1 MMSMTESGKG
11 VRPGEDITSR
21 CVKLVACSDLRRDIV
36 SILVEGKK
44 PLSEIRDRLGVRSST
59 AIHALRELEKEN
71 IILQYEDRDYGLTQI
86 GEIIARKVVDLTDTI
101 DVLKKH
107 EEFWLTHD
115 LTAIPEHLLDRIGDL
130 KDSILLKI
138 DPLSLPHKY
147 FTELLAKST
156 CIKGISP
163 IFFEDYP
170 KIFTVLLDRG
180 VFVELILTEAVLE
193 RVKEE
198 VGADYLKTKSDEGLL
213 KIYTL
218 DDIKIAFTV
227 SDTFLSLGLFKPD
240 GTYDITMDL
249 VNENKKALQWGID
262 LFNWYKSRAKKKYG

>member
-115 LTAIPEHLLDRIGDL
+115 LSGIPEEFLEKIGLL
-130 KDSILLKI
+130 KDSYLIKI
-138 DPLSLPHKY
+138 DSLSLPHKY
-147 FTELLAKST
+147 FTDLLERST
-156 CIKGISP
+156 CIKGVSP

-170 KIFTVLLDRG
+170 NVFSKLIEKG
-180 VFVELILTEAVLE
+180 VSIELILTEPVLK
-193 RVKEE
+193 RVTEL
-198 VGADYLKTKSDEGLL
+198 VGENRIKKIKNI
-213 KIYTL
+213 KIYL
-218 DDIKIAFTV
+218 IDDVKIAFTV
-227 SDTFLSLGLFKPD
+227 TDVFLSIGLFTND
-240 GTYDITMDL
+240 GRYDVTMDL
-249 VNENKKALQWGID
+249 VSESKHALKWGMD
-262 LFNWYKSRAKKKYG
+262 LFEYFKKKSRRVI